1 MEKEKSAEKL
11 MNITVGD
18 MLSNIAK
25 KYPTKLAVK
34 YIEVNYTRTYYE
46 FNKEVDKYA
55 KGLLGMG
62 IGKGDHVAIWA
73 TNYPEWLILF
83 FATARI
89 GAVLVTVNTNYKEAE
104 LEYLLSNSDSK
115 ALFICDGIKDID
127 CEKIIYSVCPELK
140 TSKPGELHNE
150 KLPFLRYVVSLDNW
164 YDGMYNWSQIP
175 YFGVLISNEEF
186 NAIKHSIDPDDV
198 VNMQYTSGTTGFPKG
213 VMLTHNNIVN
223 NGKAIGDCMKFSSK
237 DKLCIPVPFFHC
249 FGMVLAIMAA
259 VTHGAAMVPL
269 LWYTPMKVM
278 HAVEYEKCTAVH
290 GVPTMFIRI
299 LEHRDFGRYDFS
311 SLRTGIMAGSP
322 CPVKVMRDV
331 VDKMHMSE
339 ITITYGQTEA
349 SPACTMTTVDDP
361 LEIRVNTVGK
371 EMPFM
376 ETKIVDPDTGEDL
389 PDDTPGEFVVRGYN
403 VMKGYYKMPE
413 ATAAAIDKD
422 GWLHTGDLAIRDANG
437 YYRITGRIKDMI
449 IRGGENIFPKEI
461 EDFIYTHP
469 DVVDVQIVGVPSE
482 KYGEEAYAFV
492 IKRPGSSVT
501 EKDIQ
506 TYVANNMAR
515 HKVPSYVEF
524 IDQMPMTASGKIQKF
539 VLRDMAK
546 AKLNRESSFVFK
558 DENE

>member
-389 PDDTPGEFVVRGYN
+389 PDDMPGEFVVRGYN

>member
-1 MEKEKSAEKL
+1 MDKSNEQL

-18 MLSNIAK
+18 MLNNIAK

-34 YIEVNYTRTYYE
+34 YIEVNYSRTYYE
-46 FNKEVDKYA
+46 FNKEVDKFA

-62 IGKGDHVAIWA
+62 IQKGDHVAIWA

-150 KLPFLRYVVSLDNW
+150 RLPFLRYVVSLDNW

-175 YFGVLISNEEF
+175 YFGVLISNEEY
-186 NAIKHSIDPDDV
+186 NAVKHSVDPDEV

-223 NGKAIGDCMKFSSK
+223 NGKAIGDCMKFTSK

-249 FGMVLAIMAA
+249 FGMVLAIMAS

-290 GVPTMFIRI
+290 GVPTMFIRV
-299 LEHRDFGRYDFS
+299 LEHRDFSRYDFS

-349 SPACTMTTVDDP
+349 SPACTMTTVDDS
-361 LEIRVNTVGK
+361 LEARVNTVGR

-389 PDDTPGEFVVRGYN
+389 PNGKPGEFVVRGYN

-413 ATAAAIDKD
+413 ATAQAIDKD
-422 GWLHTGDLAIRDANG
+422 GWLHTGDLAIRDDDG

-469 DVVDVQIVGVPSE
+469 DVVDVQIVAVPSE

-492 IKRPGSSVT
+492 IKRAGSTVT

-546 AKLNRESSFVFK
+546 NRLNRETSFVFK
-558 DENE
+558 DE

>member
-299 LEHRDFGRYDFS
+299 LEHRDFSRYDFS

-422 GWLHTGDLAIRDANG
+422 GWLHTGDLAIRDSGG

>member
-299 LEHRDFGRYDFS
+299 LEHRDFSRYDFS

-389 PDDTPGEFVVRGYN
+389 PDGTPGEFVVRGYN

-422 GWLHTGDLAIRDANG
+422 GWLHTGDLAIRDSGG

-558 DENE
+558 DEN

>member
-140 TSKPGELHNE
+140 TSKPGELRNE

-299 LEHRDFGRYDFS
+299 LEHRDFSRYDFS

>member
-1 MEKEKSAEKL
+1 MDKNNEQL
-11 MNITVGD
+11 MSITVGD
-18 MLSNIAK
+18 MLNNIAK

-34 YIEVNYTRTYYE
+34 YIEVNYSRTYYE
-46 FNKEVDKYA
+46 FNKEVDKFA

-62 IGKGDHVAIWA
+62 IQKGDHVAIWA

-150 KLPFLRYVVSLDNW
+150 RLPFLRYVVSLDNW

-299 LEHRDFGRYDFS
+299 LEHRDFSRYDFS

-389 PDDTPGEFVVRGYN
+389 PDGTPGEFVVRGYN

>member
-1 MEKEKSAEKL
+1 MDKNNEQL

-18 MLSNIAK
+18 MLNNIAK

-34 YIEVNYTRTYYE
+34 YIEVNYSRTYYE
-46 FNKEVDKYA
+46 FNKEVDKFA

-62 IGKGDHVAIWA
+62 IQKGDHVAIWA

-89 GAVLVTVNTNYKEAE
+89 GAVLVTVNTNYKETE

-150 KLPFLRYVVSLDNW
+150 RLPFLRYVVSLDNW

-175 YFGVLISNEEF
+175 YFGVLISNEEY
-186 NAIKHSIDPDDV
+186 NAVKHSVDPDEV

-223 NGKAIGDCMKFSSK
+223 NGKAIGDCMKFTSK

-249 FGMVLAIMAA
+249 FGMVLAIMAS

-290 GVPTMFIRI
+290 GVPTMFIRV
-299 LEHRDFGRYDFS
+299 LEHRDFSRYDFS

-349 SPACTMTTVDDP
+349 SPACTMTTVDDS
-361 LEIRVNTVGK
+361 LEARVNTVGR

-389 PDDTPGEFVVRGYN
+389 PNGKPGEFVVRGYN

-413 ATAAAIDKD
+413 ATAQAIDKD
-422 GWLHTGDLAIRDANG
+422 GWLHTGDLAIRDDDG

-469 DVVDVQIVGVPSE
+469 DVVDVQIVAVPSE

-492 IKRPGSSVT
+492 IKRAGSTVT

-546 AKLNRESSFVFK
+546 NRLNRETSFVFK
-558 DENE
+558 DE